1 MTEENVTAGGAGR
14 AGGSGAGSPLSLGG
28 AGAAGAAGA
37 GPMPPARFSAQAR
50 LRALQADIMELILER
65 ELDAG
70 DPLPTE
76 HELSG
81 ALGVGRNT
89 LRESLKVLQALGVIE
104 IRHGFGMFVAPSNF
118 DALTE
123 GLTFRGRLSLRHHGQ
138 EALQLV
144 DIRQALEAGL
154 IAAAMDLMTPE
165 HLTAVEESVLRMEEL
180 AGAGANF
187 VEADADFHR
196 RLFEPLNNALLV
208 SLLGVFW
215 QVYRRLHVELG
226 GAEGVDLLETAALHR
241 GIYDAVSTGDKVL
254 AAQRL
259 NGHFDGIR
267 LRISRAVAP

>member
-1 MTEENVTAGGAGR
+1 MTDGSVTARGASR
-14 AGGSGAGSPLSLGG
+14 AAGQGAVSPHRLGG
-28 AGAAGAAGA
+28 AGPTGA
-37 GPMPPARFSAQAR
+37 GSMPPARYSAQAR
-50 LRALQADIMELILER
+50 LRALQAEIMELILER

-76 HELSG
+76 HELSA

-118 DALTE
+118 DALTD

-144 DIRQALEAGL
+144 DVRQALEAGL

-165 HLTAVEESVLRMEEL
+165 HLMAVEESVLRMEEL
-180 AGAGANF
+180 ADAGANF
-187 VEADADFHR
+187 IEADADFHR
-196 RLFEPLNNALLV
+196 QLFEPLDNALLV

-226 GAEGVDLLETAALHR
+226 GTEDVDLVETAAVHR

-254 AAQRL
+254 AAQLL
-259 NGHFDGIR
+259 NAHFDGIR
-267 LRISRAVAP
+267 LRISQAVSL